1 MGGGLGG
8 EEGVF
13 KKGRD
18 IVIVVFE
25 KNNFDDCLEDDLEE
39 KLGSYLFVYRGVV
52 IEYLFFGVYLRK

>member
-18 IVIVVFE
+18 IVIAVFE
-25 KNNFDDCLEDDLEE
+25 KNNSDDCLEDDLEE
-39 KLGSYLFVYRGVV
+39 KPGSYLFVHRGAV
-52 IEYLFFGVYLRK
+52 IEHLLLGVHLRK